1 MLINHTLEKL
11 RAMKLFGM
19 ADALQQQ
26 LGQPNISELC
36 FEDRLGLLVDIEA
49 TKRENK
55 RLQMLLRNAHLKF
68 PAACI
73 EDIIWSQ
80 KRGLD
85 KSQMLSLASCDWLR
99 ARENICLVGSCGT
112 GKSWLACALG
122 NAAARQSMSV
132 QYTRAPRLFE
142 EIKLAHADGSIARR
156 RSKLAKVDL
165 LIIDDF
171 GIGQL
176 GRPER
181 QDLFEVIEDRYA
193 NHSTIIAGQL
203 PIEHWHAHI
212 NDATIADA
220 VLDRLL
226 HNAHKILLSGESMRK
241 IKGGPK
247 ISTLII
253 NGSETNL

>member
-19 ADALQQQ
+19 ADALQHQ
-26 LGQPNISELC
+26 LDQPNISELS
-36 FEDRLGLLVDIEA
+36 FEERLGLLVDMEA

-55 RLQMLLRNAHLKF
+55 RLQMLLRNAHFKF
-68 PAACI
+68 PSACI

-85 KSQMLSLASCDWLR
+85 KSQMLSLANCDWIR
-99 ARENICLVGSCGT
+99 ARENIGMVGSCGT
-112 GKSWLACALG
+112 GKSYLVCALG

-142 EIKLAHADGSIARR
+142 ELKLAHADGTIARKR
-156 RSKLAKVDL
+156 AKLAKTDL

-171 GIGQL
+171 GIDQL
-176 GRPER
+176 GRAER
-181 QDLFEVIEDRYA
+181 TDLLEIIEDRYA

-203 PIEHWHAHI
+203 PIDRWHAHI

-241 IKGGPK
+241 TKGGPK
-247 ISTLII
+247 ISKLIL
-253 NGSETNL
+253 NGNEKNL